1 MAYTI
6 KQSRHFFKLAFFL
19 FPLVFFSCQQEE
31 SSSKPNIILIVAD
44 DLGYGE
50 LGSYGQKI
58 IQTPHLDALAAGG
71 MRFTQFYAGSPV
83 CAPSRYVLMTGM
95 HTGHSFIRGNDEWKE
110 RGNVWNYKE
119 AIKNPGL
126 EGQRPI
132 PDSTLLLSEV
142 MKSGGYE
149 TAVIGKWGLGA
160 PFTEGEPNQQGF
172 DYFYGYNCQ
181 RQAHNL
187 YPAHLWENDHKVA
200 LANDTVPPGTKL
212 SKTPDPSSDDAY
224 AAYYQEDYAPKMMQ
238 ESALNFIK
246 NRDKDKS
253 FMLYYASPIP
263 HVPLQVPEEYV
274 MKYHEIIGE
283 EEPYLGDKGYFP
295 HKYPKAAYAGMINY
309 LDDQV
314 GELIATL
321 KAEGIYENTIIMFT
335 SDNGPTYA
343 GGVDADYF
351 NSAGIFPN
359 AYGRTKGFTYE
370 GGIRVPMI
378 ASWPG
383 KIKPGS
389 TSEHIGAFYDIM
401 PTLAHLGDLS
411 APSSIDGLSFA
422 STLLGETQPV
432 HEYLYWEFP
441 EYKGQQAV
449 RMGDYKGIRKN
460 MFEGNLEIEL
470 YNLKSDPAETTDISK
485 SMPEVTAE
493 IASIMK
499 IAHEDA
505 ELANFRIPIINKSK
519 DQD

>member
-1 MAYTI
+1 MAINSLLHRLTFLMLPLL
-6 KQSRHFFKLAFFL
+6 FFGCK
-19 FPLVFFSCQQEE
+19 EE
-31 SSSKPNIILIVAD
+31 QDAPPPNIILIVAD

-58 IQTPHLDALAAGG
+58 IETPHLDALAAGG

-142 MKSGGYE
+142 MKTAGYE

-212 SKTPDPSSDDAY
+212 PETADPNLDASY
-224 AAYYQEDYAPKMMQ
+224 ANYYQADYAPAKMQ
-238 ESALNFIK
+238 ESALDFIK
-246 NRDKDKS
+246 DRDTNKP
-253 FMLYYASPIP
+253 FMLYYATPIP

-283 EEPYLGDKGYFP
+283 EEPYLGQKGYFP
-295 HKYPKAAYAGMINY
+295 HKYPKAAYAGMISY

-343 GGVDADYF
+343 GGVDADFF

-359 AYGRTKGFTYE
+359 EYGRTKGFTYE

-383 KIKPGS
+383 KIAHGT
-389 TSEHIGAFYDIM
+389 TSDHISAFYDIM
-401 PTLAHLGDLS
+401 PTLSELGGLAS
-411 APSSIDGLSFA
+411 PKNIDGLSFA
-422 STLLGETQPV
+422 AELMGRPQSV
-432 HEYLYWEFP
+432 HDYLYWEFP

-449 RMGDYKGIRKN
+449 RLGDYKGIRKN

-470 YNLKSDPAETTDISK
+470 YDLAQDPTESNDISNSK
-485 SMPEVTAE
+485 PEIVAE
-493 IASIMK
+493 IKSIMEE
-499 IAHEDA
+499 AHEDA
-505 ELANFRIPIINKSK
+505 ALPNFRIPIINKSK
-519 DQD
+519 ED